1 MESPSIVSVLGFLT
15 LLTLLSGCLGR
26 DAVPVPLEIRTQPVE
41 KPELILPTAD
51 VLRMRDVEWT
61 IITENNYE
69 EVFTNL
75 GKDGKIVAIFGL
87 SEKGYSNL
95 GLNLSDLRAYIQ
107 QQQSIILAYKNYYE
121 NAEAALAEAVIVE
134 K

>member
-41 KPELILPTAD
+41 KPELILPTTD

-95 GLNLSDLRAYIQ
+95 GLNLSDLRSYIQ
-107 QQQSIILAYKNYYE
+107 QQQAIILAYKNYYE

>member
-1 MESPSIVSVLGFLT
+1 MENPSIVSVLGFLT

-26 DAVPVPLEIRTQPVE
+26 DAVPVPLEIRTKPVE
-41 KPELILPTAD
+41 KPELILPTTD

-95 GLNLSDLRAYIQ
+95 GLNLSDLRSYIQ
-107 QQQSIILAYKNYYE
+107 QQQAIILAYKNYYE
-121 NAEAALAEAVIVE
+121 NAEAALAEAVVVE

>member
-95 GLNLSDLRAYIQ
+95 GLNLSDLRSYIQ
-107 QQQSIILAYKNYYE
+107 QQQAIILAYKNYYE

>member
-1 MESPSIVSVLGFLT
+1 MENPSIVSVLGFLT
-15 LLTLLSGCLGR
+15 LLTLLSGCLGK
-26 DAVPVPLEIRTQPVE
+26 DAVPVPLEIRTKPVE
-41 KPELILPTAD
+41 KPELILPTTD

-95 GLNLSDLRAYIQ
+95 GLNLSDLRSYIQ
-107 QQQSIILAYKNYYE
+107 QQQAIILAYKNYYE
-121 NAEAALAEAVIVE
+121 NAEAALAEAVVVE

>member
-15 LLTLLSGCLGR
+15 LLTLLSGCLGK
-26 DAVPVPLEIRTQPVE
+26 DTVPVPLEIRTKPVE
-41 KPELILPTAD
+41 KPELILPTTD